1 MNAFQIV
8 VGILLLLFSI
18 ALIAVVLLQ
27 QGRDSGMGVISGAA
41 DSFLGK
47 SKGRDLDSILSR
59 FTKFGAIAFFVL
71 IILINIVS
79 YFKLG

>member
-18 ALIAVVLLQ
+18 ALVAVVLLQ
-27 QGRDSGMGVISGAA
+27 QGHSSGVGAITGAA
-41 DSFLGK
+41 DTFLGK
-47 SKGRDLDSILSR
+47 SKARDLDSVMSR
-59 FTKFGAIAFFVL
+59 FTKYGAIAFFVL
-71 IILINIVS
+71 IILINVVS